1 MNNGLDVSRLES
13 QAKIVKGLAKIA
25 ILSSTTS
32 ILLILYGF
40 IIPDPVIFLAIVLI
54 PVIIMIADNSIER
67 IYQKKTE
74 FLLNDLQTEEFA
86 DDCLLY
92 TSPSPRDRQKSRMPS
107 SA

>member
-54 PVIIMIADNSIER
+54 PVIMMIADNSIER
-67 IYQKKTE
+67 TYQRKTE
-74 FLLNDLQTEEFA
+74 FLLNDLQTKEFA
-86 DDCLLY
+86 DDGFANNLSLIHI
-92 TSPSPRDRQKSRMPS
+92 
-107 SA
+107 

>member
-54 PVIIMIADNSIER
+54 PVIMMISDNSIER

-74 FLLNDLQTEEFA
+74 FLLND
-86 DDCLLY
+86 CLLY
-92 TSPSPRDRQKSRMPS
+92 TSPSPRD
-107 SA
+107 A